1 MNCKRVRS
9 FSEVDEF
16 NYISKIQLAISN
28 EIENTSKDNIL
39 NVDENDYIEYLK
51 DQYSFD
57 ELVIDQSSETIS
69 KPKISKEQRPG
80 SPFGGSYV
88 AEVYTFTI
96 SYLFTGT
103 KELFSVSPS
112 TMTMTSYTIC
122 VDEQRVSFEIELTDL
137 DSQKFQSQKQSAF
150 SNSFSNVENINNFV
164 KRWNSSL
171 ENYIHSIFSKIKDKY
186 IKENDFYAA
195 INLTVNEN
203 SKAVFSVPLIAKKT
217 VPKPSIS
224 AKKVFTAEPVFA
236 IEMYKD
242 VIVLLNSIGHSWER
256 KPTMY
261 LGKDEEALRDLFVA
275 FLETRYDGITATGET
290 FNKIGKTDILLKHA
304 KDGSN
309 LFVAEC
315 KFWHG
320 QSEFLEAIS
329 QLFDRYLTWRD
340 SKTALMMFVKNKEFS
355 TVLATAEKEIEKHPY
370 FLKKTGNN
378 GESSFSY
385 EFHLPGDKA
394 KIVYL
399 EVMFFHFPNTKGA

>member
-16 NYISKIQLAISN
+16 SYTSKLQLAISN
-28 EIENTSKDNIL
+28 EIENSSKDNIL
-39 NVDENDYIEYLK
+39 NIDENAYIEYLK

-57 ELVIDQSSETIS
+57 ELVIDQSSEMIS
-69 KPKISKEQRPG
+69 KPKISKEQRSR
-80 SPFGGSYV
+80 SPFGGSYI

-96 SYLFTGT
+96 SYSFTGT
-103 KELFSVSPS
+103 KGLFSVSPS
-112 TMTMTSYTIC
+112 SMTMTSYIIC
-122 VDEQRVSFEIELTDL
+122 VDEHSVSFEIELTDL
-137 DSQKFQSQKQSAF
+137 DPQKFQSQKQSAF
-150 SNSFSNVENINNFV
+150 GNAFSNVDNINNFV

-171 ENYIHSIFSKIKDKY
+171 ENYIRPVFSKIKDKY

-203 SKAVFSVPLIAKKT
+203 SKAVFSVPVIAKKI
-217 VPKPSIS
+217 VPKPSVPT
-224 AKKVFTAEPVFA
+224 KKVFTAEPVFA
-236 IEMYKD
+236 IGMYKD
-242 VIVLLNSIGHSWER
+242 IIVLLNSIGHSWER

-261 LGKDEEALRDLFVA
+261 LGKDEESLRDLFVA
-275 FLETRYDGITATGET
+275 FLETRYDGATATGET

-340 SKTALMMFVKNKEFS
+340 SKTALMMFEKNKEFS

-370 FLKKTGNN
+370 FLKKIGDN

-399 EVMFFHFPNTKGA
+399 EVMFFHFPTI